1 MGSKFW
7 ANVALCVFLGI
18 IVVLGLSRLS
28 SALTPKGL
36 FVEEPKPSPE
46 AAALMDKVK
55 LVDYRLSEKPG
66 QVVTAEFYVQN
77 TSDRDIRD
85 LNVLC
90 EFYDHNGR
98 YVDRKLWLLAHTL
111 PAGQADRYTSVERR
125 FVNTRATGLRCRLA
139 DFRLVKPPFFQ
150 LHRAGEG
157 GTGEE
162 HGAAGAG
169 GHGEAMHA
177 GAMHGEMPHG
187 GHGEG
192 GH

>member
-18 IVVLGLSRLS
+18 VTVLGLSRLS

-36 FVEEPKPSPE
+36 FVEDPKPSPE

-66 QVVTAEFYVQN
+66 QVVSAEFYVEN
-77 TSDRDIRD
+77 HSDRDIKD
-85 LNVLC
+85 LDVLC
-90 EFYDHNGR
+90 EFYDRNGR
-98 YVDRKLWLLAHTL
+98 HVDRKFWLLADTV
-111 PAGQADRYTSVERR
+111 PAGKAVRHTSAERM
-125 FVNTRATGLRCRLA
+125 FVNTRASGLRCQLA
-139 DFRLVKPPFFQ
+139 DFRLVKPPFFR
-150 LHRAGEG
+150 LHRVEG
-157 GTGEE
+157 GHHGGE
-162 HGAAGAG
+162 HGVAEGGVHGGAV
-169 GHGEAMHA
+169 HGAVH
-177 GAMHGEMPHG
+177 HG